1 MQAIQK
7 SSIDPGLTYLSNAK
21 VPEATTPHDVIIK
34 VRATGI
40 CGTDVHIYAAKPS
53 LMNRMRSRLPL
64 TIGHEFC
71 GQIEAMGRGVEGLEV
86 GQFVSAEMHW
96 TCGQCYNCR
105 TGNGNWCLSQTV
117 GGIDQPGAFA
127 DFVNIPASAIVPLP
141 PDLPLEVA
149 AYLDA
154 IGNSVYTVR
163 SVDVVGKDVAITGAG
178 PLGILAVAL
187 CRIMGAKKIYVT
199 DISDYVLRVAKDEGA
214 DAVFNVSD
222 ERQHQEFLKICT
234 ADQGKR
240 GVDAVLEMSGA
251 PSAYADA
258 LQVLRMGGHFVLL
271 GLPSGDMSI
280 NFSSDVVLKG
290 ITIHGIF
297 GRRIFNTWMDM
308 LALLQGEFLKTA
320 KRVVTHHFALADFER
335 GFQTKLAGEGL
346 KVVLYPGG
354 LPKAA

>member
-7 SSIDPGLTYLSNAK
+7 SSTEPGLTYLPKHAT
-21 VPEATTPHDVIIK
+21 PETTTPHDVIVK
-34 VRATGI
+34 VRAAGI

-53 LMNRMRSRLPL
+53 LMNRMGPKLPL

-71 GQIEAMGRGVEGLEV
+71 GTIESLGKGVEGLKV

-105 TGNGNWCLSQTV
+105 TGNGHWCLSQTV

-127 DFVNIPASAIVPLP
+127 DYVKLPASSIVPLP
-141 PDLPLEVA
+141 PDLPVEVA

-154 IGNSVYTVR
+154 IGNSVYTAR
-163 SVDVVGKDVAITGAG
+163 SVDVVGKDVAILGAG

-187 CRIMGAKKIYVT
+187 VRLMGAKRIYVT
-199 DISDYVLRVAKDEGA
+199 DISDYVLKVAKDEGA
-214 DAVFNVSD
+214 DYVFNVKD
-222 ERQHQEFLKICT
+222 EKQHQEFLKLAVSDPT
-234 ADQGKR
+234 KR

-251 PSAYADA
+251 PSAYTDA
-258 LQVLRMGGHFVLL
+258 FKVLRMGGDFSLL
-271 GLPSGDMSI
+271 GLPSGDMPV
-280 NFSSDVVLKG
+280 NFSADVVMKG
-290 ITIHGIF
+290 LTIHGIF
-297 GRRIFNTWMDM
+297 GRRIFNTWADM

-320 KRVVTHHFALADFER
+320 KRIVTHHHALADFER

-354 LPKAA
+354 YPQAA